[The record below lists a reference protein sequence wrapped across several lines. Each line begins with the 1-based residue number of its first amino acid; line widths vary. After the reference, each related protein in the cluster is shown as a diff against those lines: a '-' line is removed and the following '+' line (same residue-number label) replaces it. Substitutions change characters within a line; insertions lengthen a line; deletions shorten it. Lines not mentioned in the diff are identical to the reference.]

1 MIKYYTRACNFYYGH
16 KASQLIKDSKALPLC
31 GTKRI
36 AFDKIQIFKRLNNK
50 VTSKVIE
57 INKVKLLN
65 TKLRKKAKKSKYI
78 LQLQKSNGGSP
89 TVSFEITESKFQ
101 SVLRLL
107 QPEIKK
113 RMMQA
118 EQATSISLMDFF

>member
-1 MIKYYTRACNFYYGH
+1 MA
-16 KASQLIKDSKALPLC
+16 
-31 GTKRI
+31 
-36 AFDKIQIFKRLNNK
+36 
-50 VTSKVIE
+50 
-57 INKVKLLN
+57 
-65 TKLRKKAKKSKYI
+65 KKAKKSEYI

>member
-1 MIKYYTRACNFYYGH
+1 MG
-16 KASQLIKDSKALPLC
+16 
-31 GTKRI
+31 G
-36 AFDKIQIFKRLNNK
+36 
-50 VTSKVIE
+50 
-57 INKVKLLN
+57 KLMA
-65 TKLRKKAKKSKYI
+65 KKAKKSKYI

-113 RMMQA
+113 RMMKA
-118 EQATSISLMDFF
+118 EQATSVSLLDFF

>member
-1 MIKYYTRACNFYYGH
+1 MA
-16 KASQLIKDSKALPLC
+16 
-31 GTKRI
+31 
-36 AFDKIQIFKRLNNK
+36 
-50 VTSKVIE
+50 
-57 INKVKLLN
+57 
-65 TKLRKKAKKSKYI
+65 KKAKKSKYI

-113 RMMQA
+113 RIEKA
-118 EQATSISLMDFF
+118 ERRTSVSLLDFF

>member
-1 MIKYYTRACNFYYGH
+1 MG
-16 KASQLIKDSKALPLC
+16 
-31 GTKRI
+31 G
-36 AFDKIQIFKRLNNK
+36 
-50 VTSKVIE
+50 
-57 INKVKLLN
+57 KLMA
-65 TKLRKKAKKSKYI
+65 KKAKKSKYI

>member
-1 MIKYYTRACNFYYGH
+1 MG
-16 KASQLIKDSKALPLC
+16 
-31 GTKRI
+31 G
-36 AFDKIQIFKRLNNK
+36 
-50 VTSKVIE
+50 
-57 INKVKLLN
+57 KLMA
-65 TKLRKKAKKSKYI
+65 KKAKKSKYI
-78 LQLQKSNGGSP
+78 LQLQKTNGGSP

>member
-1 MIKYYTRACNFYYGH
+1 M
-16 KASQLIKDSKALPLC
+16 P
-31 GTKRI
+31 
-36 AFDKIQIFKRLNNK
+36 
-50 VTSKVIE
+50 
-57 INKVKLLN
+57 
-65 TKLRKKAKKSKYI
+65 KKAKKSKYI